1 MSGDIIQLNPEA
13 FQTELKGLVKNSI
26 EETLNAMLDEE
37 AKKLVNA
44 ERYAREEER
53 NGYRAGHYDRKFTTT
68 AGEVNLRKFTLSAAR
83 VSANKKRGRDG
94 CKLAGIT
101 PAEAPCQHRKQNFRW
116 IYRALH
122 APIRKTGFPYRNQG
136 KVFSISRISY

>member
-13 FQTELKGLVKNSI
+13 FQSELKGLVKSSI

-53 NGYRAGHYDRKFTTT
+53 KGYRAGHYDRKL
-68 AGEVNLRKFTLSAAR
+68 LRLSAVDQQSDESHLCNAAR
-83 VSANKKRGRDG
+83 CRTAY
-94 CKLAGIT
+94 I
-101 PAEAPCQHRKQNFRW
+101 
-116 IYRALH
+116 RAVHFFL
-122 APIRKTGFPYRNQG
+122 
-136 KVFSISRISY
+136 S

>member
-37 AKKLVNA
+37 AKRLVNA

-53 NGYRAGHYDRKFTTT
+53 SGYRAGHYDRKFTTT
-68 AGEVNLRKFTLSAAR
+68 AGEVNLRMPKLKGVTFETAIINQADLFHMIRILS
-83 VSANKKRGRDG
+83 DG
-94 CKLAGIT
+94 FAGS
-101 PAEAPCQHRKQNFRW
+101 PRSP
-116 IYRALH
+116 
-122 APIRKTGFPYRNQG
+122 
-136 KVFSISRISY
+136 

>member
-44 ERYAREEER
+44 ERYALQMSSTFLPLMAKSPYHPQVTSPWIVPIYSSMKIRR
-53 NGYRAGHYDRKFTTT
+53 FIPAPRT
-68 AGEVNLRKFTLSAAR
+68 APQRHPQISW
-83 VSANKKRGRDG
+83 
-94 CKLAGIT
+94 
-101 PAEAPCQHRKQNFRW
+101 FR
-116 IYRALH
+116 
-122 APIRKTGFPYRNQG
+122 PIIVPMVCR
-136 KVFSISRISY
+136 

>member
-13 FQTELKGLVKNSI
+13 FQNELKGLVKNSI

-53 NGYRAGHYDRKFTTT
+53 N
-68 AGEVNLRKFTLSAAR
+68 LSACSTLL
-83 VSANKKRGRDG
+83 VSA
-94 CKLAGIT
+94 
-101 PAEAPCQHRKQNFRW
+101 
-116 IYRALH
+116 
-122 APIRKTGFPYRNQG
+122 
-136 KVFSISRISY
+136 

>member
-13 FQTELKGLVKNSI
+13 FQTELKSLVKNSI

-53 NGYRAGHYDRKFTTT
+53 SGLLPLYRIFPQHVTCFIREHWK
-68 AGEVNLRKFTLSAAR
+68 E
-83 VSANKKRGRDG
+83 KKRFVHGRL
-94 CKLAGIT
+94 C
-101 PAEAPCQHRKQNFRW
+101 C
-116 IYRALH
+116 
-122 APIRKTGFPYRNQG
+122 
-136 KVFSISRISY
+136 

>member
-13 FQTELKGLVKNSI
+13 FQTELKGLIKNSI

-44 ERYAREEER
+44 ERYAREEE
-53 NGYRAGHYDRKFTTT
+53 
-68 AGEVNLRKFTLSAAR
+68 

-94 CKLAGIT
+94 C
-101 PAEAPCQHRKQNFRW
+101 
-116 IYRALH
+116 
-122 APIRKTGFPYRNQG
+122 
-136 KVFSISRISY
+136 